1 MSGRVVSGKW
11 SSEGEAMAGNGETHS
26 QNFEQLECW
35 RACREL
41 RIFVTRTVIPLLPV
55 CEKFRLVDQ
64 LIRAAR
70 SATANVAE
78 GDGRYHYQDNAKFC
92 RNARGSCK
100 EVLDHLITAH
110 DEGMLTDEALLDG
123 RILVESAAKLLSAY
137 IRYLIK
143 AQRSD

>member
-1 MSGRVVSGKW
+1 
-11 SSEGEAMAGNGETHS
+11 MAGDVTSHT

-35 RACREL
+35 KACREL
-41 RIFVTRTVIPLLPV
+41 RIFVVKKVIPQLPD
-55 CEKFRLVDQ
+55 CEKFRLADQ
-64 LIRAAR
+64 IIRAAR
-70 SATANVAE
+70 STTANVAE
-78 GDGRYHYQDNAKFC
+78 GDGRYHYQDNSKFC

-110 DEGMLTDEALLDG
+110 DEDMIASELLHEG
-123 RILVESAAKLLSAY
+123 RILVETSAKLLSAY

>member
-1 MSGRVVSGKW
+1 MT
-11 SSEGEAMAGNGETHS
+11 GNAERHE

-41 RIFVTRTVIPLLPV
+41 RLFAVRKIVPLLPAD
-55 CEKFRLVDQ
+55 ERFRLKDQ

-70 SATANVAE
+70 STTANIAE
-78 GDGRYHYQDNAKFC
+78 GDGRFHYQDNAKYC

-110 DEGMLTDEALLDG
+110 DEGMIADPLLLEG
-123 RILVESAAKLLSAY
+123 RKLVERAVRLVSAY
-137 IRYLIK
+137 IRWLMR
-143 AQRSD
+143 AQREG